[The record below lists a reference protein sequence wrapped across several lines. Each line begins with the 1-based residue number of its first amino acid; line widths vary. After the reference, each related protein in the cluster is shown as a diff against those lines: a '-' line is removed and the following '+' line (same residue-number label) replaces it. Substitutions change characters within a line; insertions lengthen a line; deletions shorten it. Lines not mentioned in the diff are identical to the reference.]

1 MVDLLRSYRRWLLG
15 RLALL
20 VPAFATALFA
30 NLWIA
35 FATNIERWLK
45 VISLVLSGLSL
56 ATLGYLLSETL
67 TCSVLQRRGNR
78 GLARTLRG
86 QLAYS
91 GGVAAVCLIVLLV
104 IIGAPFFVRLPDA
117 AKPPTSHLRH
127 PWVEPAPV
135 EFTQVVVENPP
146 PALAAPADPAP
157 PKPEIRPVIADVP
170 VRLEAEEK
178 ELEAPLALAPFL
190 QEAPPKRAVEEP
202 PAAEALRFRP
212 EPLPAPAP
220 DPYAPGGV
228 DRLGARGEEE
238 AAAPPPSFRL
248 ELLLLTMESRGRGP
262 GADLEAD
269 VPLSRASSLRA
280 GYLGVAFGSGD
291 EVDEVD
297 ARWTWHR
304 LSLGYLH
311 RLLGYTRHAG
321 VDLAVSAGMTVDRFE
336 DEGTLDTSAR
346 ISPYVAA
353 DLGLWQGGGWGFTV
367 HARQGLPV
375 NLLGASSLVTDVAA
389 VFRLDLSERI
399 SLSAGY
405 RVVLL
410 KLKEFAEN
418 LEREH
423 GDEEFDARLAG
434 PLLGL
439 ECRF

>member
-1 MVDLLRSYRRWLLG
+1 
-15 RLALL
+15 
-20 VPAFATALFA
+20 
-30 NLWIA
+30 
-35 FATNIERWLK
+35 
-45 VISLVLSGLSL
+45 
-56 ATLGYLLSETL
+56 
-67 TCSVLQRRGNR
+67 
-78 GLARTLRG
+78 
-86 QLAYS
+86 
-91 GGVAAVCLIVLLV
+91 
-104 IIGAPFFVRLPDA
+104 
-117 AKPPTSHLRH
+117 
-127 PWVEPAPV
+127 
-135 EFTQVVVENPP
+135 
-146 PALAAPADPAP
+146 
-157 PKPEIRPVIADVP
+157 
-170 VRLEAEEK
+170 
-178 ELEAPLALAPFL
+178 
-190 QEAPPKRAVEEP
+190 
-202 PAAEALRFRP
+202 
-212 EPLPAPAP
+212 
-220 DPYAPGGV
+220 
-228 DRLGARGEEE
+228 
-238 AAAPPPSFRL
+238 
-248 ELLLLTMESRGRGP
+248 
-262 GADLEAD
+262 
-269 VPLSRASSLRA
+269 
-280 GYLGVAFGSGD
+280 
-291 EVDEVD
+291 VDEVD